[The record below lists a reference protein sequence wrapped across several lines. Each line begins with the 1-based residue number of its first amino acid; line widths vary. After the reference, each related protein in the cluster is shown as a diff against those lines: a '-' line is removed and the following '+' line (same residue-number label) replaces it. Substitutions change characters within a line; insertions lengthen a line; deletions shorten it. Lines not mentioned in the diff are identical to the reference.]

1 MIDFFFQSTH
11 SVYLVSC
18 VSKTQT
24 VCLSW
29 HDQPINAEVYNKRKQ
44 KLSSVDHWNTEAKWR
59 HRSGEFKLQSL
70 SPDAKD
76 FSVNLDAKPDETL
89 IISTLTS
96 VSLTTSNWQ
105 NDNYIVIIRIYF
117 SCSSAWLETE
127 RFCCFSFISASAHC
141 CYITHDDFHLFVFF
155 SRKRTAT

>member
-76 FSVNLDAKPDETL
+76 FSENLDAKPEETL

-96 VSLTTSNWQ
+96 VSLTTSNCKMIIS
-105 NDNYIVIIRIYF
+105 NYKNLFFLLQRMARNWKILLLQLY
-117 SCSSAWLETE
+117 
-127 RFCCFSFISASAHC
+127 ISASAHC